1 MYAFFYLI
9 LLVAV
14 AAIEFG
20 RDKLAKVDSFSLF
33 NLIFVMNYLM
43 PAFLWALIPGIFLD
57 NMPYGLYYNAAST
70 KEVAFIIYFSYIS
83 FVLFYLGMKKIRF
96 PYLLSFTGW
105 GSVSN
110 SCFSSCKLLFVISF
124 FPLVVLLNI
133 TLVGDMGEYM
143 AASTEARHVKTQ
155 FGIAGYL
162 NYLLSGTLF
171 AVIASLFL
179 LSNKP
184 SWTVKVLVSISF
196 FLLAIGLLAKGGR
209 AGIVGVLIYSMV
221 FLYYQGKLRLNVKG
235 ITVLSFAAFS
245 SLFVVYFLRRI
256 GSNIVSGDSLL
267 QGIYMLEF
275 FNGVGAVL
283 LYPFQYFAH
292 YLFVIVEFF
301 KEPALYDFP
310 RLGVDIISG
319 AALIIPGLTG
329 VDLGLPVLPDIISQ
343 SVMKKYNG
351 YIPPGWIGWALMD
364 GGVFYLAFKIF
375 FSALIC
381 LFLDKSYKY
390 IGLAECGR
398 LVYFV
403 LIMFVVDFIFKGTST
418 NLFRGNL
425 GQIFFVFMLLFV
437 PFIRIG
443 RLYLVRG

>member
-1 MYAFFYLI
+1 MYALFYLI

-14 AAIEFG
+14 VAIEFG

-33 NLIFVMNYLM
+33 NLIFVMSYLM
-43 PAFLWALIPGIFLD
+43 PAFLWALIPNVFAD
-57 NMPYGLYYNAAST
+57 NMSYGLHYNAAST

-83 FVLFYLGMKKIRF
+83 FALFYFGMKKIRF
-96 PYLLSFTGW
+96 PYLLSFKGW
-105 GSVSN
+105 GDMSDSYFSN
-110 SCFSSCKLLFVISF
+110 WKLVVVILF

-133 TLVGDMGEYM
+133 TLVGDVSEYM

-155 FGIAGYL
+155 FGIAGYF

-179 LSNKP
+179 LGNKQG
-184 SWTVKVLVSISF
+184 WTFKLLIFISF
-196 FLLAIGLLAKGGR
+196 FLLAIGLLARGGR

-221 FLYYQGKLRLNVKG
+221 FLYYQGSLRPNIMGL
-235 ITVLSFAAFS
+235 IILSFTAFC
-245 SLFVVYFLRRI
+245 SLFAIYFLRKI
-256 GSNIVSGDSLL
+256 GANIVSGESLL
-267 QGIYMLEF
+267 HGIEINSF
-275 FNGVGAVL
+275 FNSVGAVL

-301 KEPALYDFP
+301 KDPDLYGFP

-319 AALIIPGLTG
+319 AVLMLPGLNG
-329 VDLGLPVLPDIISQ
+329 VDVGLPVLPDIISQ
-343 SVMKKYNG
+343 SVMKAYNG

-364 GGVFYLAFKIF
+364 GGLLFLVFKIF
-375 FSALIC
+375 YSALIC
-381 LFLDKSYKY
+381 LFFDKSYRY
-390 IGLAECGR
+390 IGLTEFGR
-398 LVYFV
+398 LVYFL

-425 GQIFFVFMLLFV
+425 GQILFILMLLFI
-437 PFIRIG
+437 PFMRIG
-443 RLYLVRG
+443 RMYLVRC